1 LNFAAYIAQ
10 RLSASGQ
17 KSFSRLIVRIAVAG
31 VALSVAVM
39 IIALAI
45 VTGFQREI
53 RDKITG
59 FGSHIQIAQ
68 VDLNNS
74 YETPAL
80 YKHQPF
86 IRDIGQLNGVKH
98 IQGYATKAGLIRTST
113 DIEAIVMKGIGN
125 DFDWSFF
132 ADKLIRGNSFQCSDS
147 SVSNEVVISKYTADK
162 LRLDTGMSLVIYF
175 IQDPVRVRKF
185 HISGIYETGL
195 EEFDKLYLLCDIG
208 HIQKLNDWSSSMVG
222 GIEIQLS
229 DFDHLDEI
237 TGQVNELIGYQYEA
251 NSIRELNPNLFE
263 WLELLDVNVI
273 VIMVLMFLVSTINMI
288 TAILILIL
296 ERTPMIGLF
305 KSFGST
311 SGGIRKIFMLIS
323 ARLILWG
330 IVWGNLIGLG
340 VCLVQKHFQL
350 IKLDQAS
357 YYMNSVPV
365 NLQLSHLL
373 FISAATLVLCT
384 LAMLI
389 PVLLVNRISPIRSIR
404 FE

>member
-45 VTGFQREI
+45 VTGFQQEI
-53 RDKITG
+53 RNKITG

-74 YETPAL
+74 YETAAL

-86 IRDIGQLNGVKH
+86 IQDIRHLPGVKH

-113 DIEAIVMKGIGN
+113 DIEAIVMKGIGT

-132 ADKLIRGNSFQCSDS
+132 GDKLIRGHSFRSNDA
-147 SVSNEVVISKYTADK
+147 VASNEVVISKYTADK

-175 IQDPVRVRKF
+175 IQEPVRVRKF
-185 HISGIYETGL
+185 HIAGIYETGL

-208 HIQKLNDWSSSMVG
+208 HIQKLNDWSRSMVG
-222 GIEIQLS
+222 GIEIQLNN
-229 DFDHLDEI
+229 FDLLDE
-237 TGQVNELIGYQYEA
+237 TTNQVNELIGFQYEA

-305 KSFGST
+305 KSFGAT
-311 SGGIRKIFMLIS
+311 AGGVRRIFILIS

-330 IVWGNLIGLG
+330 IFWGNLIGIT
-340 VCLVQKHFQL
+340 VCLVQKHFQPV
-350 IKLDQAS
+350 KLDQSS
-357 YYMNSVPV
+357 YYMSSVPV
-365 NLQLSHLL
+365 NLQVSHLVL
-373 FISAATLVLCT
+373 ISAGTLILCT
-384 LAMLI
+384 VAMLL